1 MVLDATKMLV
11 EDKRIPNIHVL
22 MVGEGPDKEMLVT
35 QIADLGLQ
43 VACSLINGP
52 C

>member
-1 MVLDATKMLV
+1 MLV

-22 MVGEGPDKEMLVT
+22 MVGEGPDKEMLVK
-35 QIADLGLQ
+35 QIVDLGLQ